1 MRLTDLAELS
11 AEILTKYYENN
22 TDMFFEYLHEDC
34 LWIGPAKG
42 QTVRTK
48 EALQKIFSAENNT
61 LTFSIYNLAA
71 TPVQISKNSAEVFL
85 SFIVDTFWQDGS
97 SNRVYQRITLS
108 WENKGENPKICVCH
122 VSNAID
128 YDARDT
134 IYPIHYLEKHSQA
147 VLYSKLATKLHFQ
160 GISGSV
166 LHTVSDEILYLE
178 SLGNHTLIHTSSQV
192 FECNKRLSL
201 LAADLG
207 DSFIRCHS
215 SFLVNPL
222 HVLSIERFFITLS
235 DNSKIPIPEK
245 KYTAVKKKLLSE

>member
-42 QTVRTK
+42 QIVRSK
-48 EALQKIFSAENNT
+48 EALQNIFRAEKNT
-61 LTFSIYNLAA
+61 LTFAVYNLSAM
-71 TPVQISKNSAEVFL
+71 PVQISKTGAEVFL
-85 SFIVDTFWQDGS
+85 SFVVDTFWQDGS
-97 SNRVYQRITLS
+97 SNRVDQRITLS
-108 WENKGENPKICVCH
+108 WENKVENPKIHVCH

-134 IYPIHYLEKHSQA
+134 IYPIHYLEKHSSA

-160 GISGSV
+160 GVSGSV

-178 SLGNHTLIHTSSQV
+178 SLGNHTLIHTNSQV
-192 FECNKRLSL
+192 FECSKRLSA
-201 LAADLG
+201 LAEQLG
-207 DSFIRCHS
+207 DAFIRCHS

-222 HVLSIERFFITLS
+222 HVASIERFFITLS

-245 KYTAVKKKLLSE
+245 KYTAVKKMLLSE